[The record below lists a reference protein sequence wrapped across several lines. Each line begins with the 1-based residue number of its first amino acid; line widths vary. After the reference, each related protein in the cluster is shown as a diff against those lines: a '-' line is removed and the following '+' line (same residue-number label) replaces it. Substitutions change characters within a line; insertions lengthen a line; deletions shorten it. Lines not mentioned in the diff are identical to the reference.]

1 MSAAASAAGALD
13 PLLSGDHLQ
22 AADAAA
28 SEALLRCWTRETGT
42 PVPAADA
49 PLELVLPASGVTLA
63 VPVLHRSETG
73 WHRFG
78 RPRFAASG
86 LLAGAPALAGLLAA
100 EVAARGGLDPVATGD
115 LATRAL
121 LSAERVAVH
130 LRERRAD
137 PCDPTGDC
145 SFLAGEQALLLG
157 HPFHPAPKS
166 RPGASEAELR
176 ALSPELR
183 GAVALHW
190 FAAHPSVAA
199 AGSASMSL
207 DPVAVARA
215 LAVGVD
221 VPAGWIAIPAH
232 PWQAREVAQ
241 RRGIV
246 ELLEAGLLRDLGPGS
261 DAWQPTSSVRTVFRD
276 GAPVMLKL
284 SLGLRITNSRRE
296 NLRSELLLGLRAHQL
311 LDALEP
317 SLRAAHP
324 GFRVLRDPA
333 WLAVEPAGCATHGG
347 MEVALRENPFRAD
360 DRVIC
365 LAGLLAERPA
375 GGSRLG
381 AVLRCGPGAAQRR
394 TVAELA
400 VDWVERFVQTVVAP
414 VIWLL
419 ETHGLGLEAHA
430 QNLLVALDPDG
441 FPTGGWYRDNQGF
454 YVSARHAER
463 ARAAVPDLEDGVR
476 AVFDDELVEDRVAYY
491 LGANTLLGLVGA
503 LAAEQLADERE
514 LLHAARRA
522 LQPHAA
528 AHPGGLAARLIDA
541 PTLPCK
547 ANLLTCADGRDE
559 LDGPVETQSLY
570 VDVHNAL
577 AAP

>member
-1 MSAAASAAGALD
+1 MSAAASPAVAPD
-13 PLLSGDHLQ
+13 PLLAADHLQ

-28 SEALLRCWTRETGT
+28 AEALLRCWVRETGAS
-42 PVPAADA
+42 VAPAGTS
-49 PLELVLPASGVTLA
+49 LELLLPASGVTLR
-63 VPVLHRSETG
+63 VPVLHRSQTG

-78 RPRFAASG
+78 RPRFAAG
-86 LLAGAPALAGLLAA
+86 GALAGTPAVAGLLAA
-100 EVAARGGLDPVATGD
+100 ELAARSGLDPVATGD

-137 PCDPTGDC
+137 PSDPTGDC

-166 RPGASEAELR
+166 RPGASDAELS
-176 ALSPELR
+176 ALSPEVR

-190 FAAHPSVAA
+190 FAAHPSIAA
-199 AGSASMSL
+199 AGSASEAL
-207 DPVAVARA
+207 DPVAVGRA

-232 PWQAREVAQ
+232 PWQARDVAQ
-241 RRGIV
+241 RRGIA

-296 NLRSELLLGLRAHQL
+296 NLRSELLLGLRAHRL

-347 MEVALRENPFRAD
+347 LEVALRENPFRAE

-365 LAGLLAERPA
+365 LAGLLAERPV

-381 AVLRCGPGAAQRR
+381 GLLRHAARGAHHGTLAQ
-394 TVAELA
+394 LA
-400 VDWVERFVQTVVAP
+400 AGWLERFVHNVVAP
-414 VIWLL
+414 VVWLL

-430 QNLLVALDPDG
+430 QNLLVVLDAGG
-441 FPTGGWYRDNQGF
+441 FPAGGWYRDNQGF
-454 YVSARHAER
+454 YVAASHADR

-476 AVFDDELVEDRVAYY
+476 AVFVDELVDDRVAYY
-491 LGANTLLGLVGA
+491 LGVNALLGLVGA

-528 AHPGGLAARLIDA
+528 ARRGGLAARLIDA

-570 VDVHNAL
+570 IDVRNPL
-577 AAP
+577 AAA

>member
-1 MSAAASAAGALD
+1 MNAASTHPAPD
-13 PLLSGDHLQ
+13 PLLAADHLQ
-22 AADAAA
+22 AADVAA
-28 SEALLRCWTRETGT
+28 SEALLRCWVRETRA
-42 PVPAADA
+42 PVPPAGAS
-49 PLELVLPASGVTLA
+49 LELVLPASGVTLG
-63 VPVLHRSETG
+63 VPVLHRSETD

-86 LLAGAPALAGLLAA
+86 ALAGAPAVAGLLAA
-100 EVAARGGLDPVATGD
+100 ELAARGGLDPAATGD

-130 LRERRAD
+130 LRARRAD
-137 PCDPTGDC
+137 PADPSGEC

-166 RPGASEAELR
+166 RPGASDTELS

-199 AGSASMSL
+199 GGSASTAL
-207 DPVAVARA
+207 DPFRTARA

-221 VPAGWIAIPAH
+221 VPAGWVAIPAH
-232 PWQAREVAQ
+232 PWQARDVAQ
-241 RRGIV
+241 RRGIA
-246 ELLEAGLLRDLGPGS
+246 ELLEGGLLRDLGPG
-261 DAWQPTSSVRTVFRD
+261 AEVWQPTSSVRTVFRD

-296 NLRSELLLGLRAHQL
+296 NLRGELLLGLRAHSL
-311 LDALEP
+311 MDALEP

-333 WLAVEPAGCATHGG
+333 WLAVEPAGCGNYGG
-347 MEVALRENPFRAD
+347 LEVALRENPFGAG
-360 DRVIC
+360 DRVVC

-375 GGSRLG
+375 GGSRLAG
-381 AVLRCGPGAAQRR
+381 LLRHAAGGDGRG
-394 TVAELA
+394 TVTHLA
-400 VDWVERFVQTVVAP
+400 LTWVERFVQSVVAP
-414 VIWLL
+414 VAWLL
-419 ETHGLGLEAHA
+419 DTHGLGLEAHA
-430 QNLLVALDPDG
+430 QNLLVALDADG
-441 FPTGGWYRDNQGF
+441 FPAGGWYRDNQGF
-454 YVSARHAER
+454 YVAARHAER

-491 LGANTLLGLVGA
+491 LGVNALLGLVGA
-503 LAAEQLADERE
+503 LGAEQLADERE
-514 LLHAARRA
+514 LLHAARGA
-522 LQPHAA
+522 LQRHAA
-528 AHPGGLAARLIDA
+528 GHPGGLAARLIEA
-541 PTLPCK
+541 PALPCK

-570 VDVHNAL
+570 LDVRNPL
-577 AAP
+577 VAP

>member
-1 MSAAASAAGALD
+1 MSAAASPAGAVD
-13 PLLSGDHLQ
+13 PLLAVDHRQ

-28 SEALLRCWTRETGT
+28 GEVLLRCWVRETGT
-42 PVPAADA
+42 PVPGAGAAI
-49 PLELVLPASGVTLA
+49 ELALPASGVTLA
-63 VPVLHRSETG
+63 VPVLHHSETG

-78 RPRFAASG
+78 RPRFAVSG
-86 LLAGAPALAGLLAA
+86 VLAGAPAVAGLLAA

-130 LRERRAD
+130 LRERRAH
-137 PCDPTGDC
+137 PSDPTGDC

-166 RPGASEAELR
+166 RPGASETELT

-183 GAVALHW
+183 GRIALHW
-190 FAAHPSVAA
+190 FAAHPSIAA
-199 AGSASMSL
+199 AGSASKTL

-232 PWQAREVAQ
+232 PWQARDVAH

-246 ELLEAGLLRDLGPGS
+246 ELLEIGLLRDLGPGS
-261 DAWQPTSSVRTVFRD
+261 DAWQPTSSVRTVYRD
-276 GAPVMLKL
+276 AAPVMLKL

-317 SLRAAHP
+317 SLRVAHP

-347 MEVALRENPFRAD
+347 LEVALRENPFRAGD
-360 DRVIC
+360 PVIC

-381 AVLRCGPGAAQRR
+381 GLLRHAAGGRRGAPAD
-394 TVAELA
+394 LA
-400 VDWVERFVQTVVAP
+400 VRWVERFVETVVAP
-414 VIWLL
+414 AAWLL
-419 ETHGLGLEAHA
+419 DTHGLGLEAHA
-430 QNLLVALDPDG
+430 QNLLVALDADG
-441 FPTGGWYRDNQGF
+441 FPAGGWYRDNQGF
-454 YVSARHAER
+454 YVAARHAEC
-463 ARAAVPDLEDGVR
+463 ARIAVPDLEDGVR
-476 AVFDDELVEDRVAYY
+476 AVFDDELVEARVAYY
-491 LGANTLLGLVGA
+491 LGVNTLLGLVGA
-503 LAAEQLADERE
+503 LAAEQLADEPE
-514 LLHAARRA
+514 LLRAARRA
-522 LQPHAA
+522 LEPSAA
-528 AHPGGLAARLIDA
+528 SHPGGLAARLIDA

-559 LDGPVETQSLY
+559 LNGPVETQSLY
-570 VDVHNAL
+570 VDVRNPL
-577 AAP
+577 AAQ